1 MTPQRDFAQMPQAPQ
16 APLSGKAGI
25 GLRAQHLAEVVAS
38 PPAVGWVEVHP
49 ENYMGGGPAF
59 RALERVRAAL
69 PVSLHGVGLSLGGT
83 DGLSE
88 RHLAR
93 LTILV
98 DRLQPALVS
107 EHLSWSAVEGN
118 YLNDLMPLPYTEESL
133 KLVAG
138 HIDQT
143 QDRLRRRI
151 LIENPSSYLRYRHS
165 TIPEPEFLAALVQ
178 LTGCGLLCDVNN
190 IYVSGRNLGF
200 DPTGYLAAL
209 PAEDIGEFHLAGH
222 HVNPVGEG
230 EILIDDHGSEVAGP
244 VWALHRQALALI
256 GARPT
261 LIEWDCRIPPLPVL
275 VAEAAKADALASA
288 SLKER
293 DDVRAA

>member
-1 MTPQRDFAQMPQAPQ
+1 MTPQCDFTQM
-16 APLSGKAGI
+16 PLSGKAGI

-38 PPAVGWVEVHP
+38 PPAVGWVEIHP
-49 ENYMGGGPAF
+49 ENYMGGGPAL
-59 RALERVRAAL
+59 RAIERVRADL
-69 PVSLHGVGLSLGGT
+69 PVSLHGVGLSLGSS

-93 LTILV
+93 LGEMI
-98 DRLQPALVS
+98 DRLQPALLS
-107 EHLSWSAVEGN
+107 EHLSWSAVEGK

-133 KLVAG
+133 ALVAA
-138 HIDQT
+138 HIGRA

-151 LIENPSSYLRYRHS
+151 LIENPSCYLRYRHS
-165 TIPEPEFLAALVQ
+165 TIPEAEFLAALVR

-200 DPTGYLAAL
+200 DPAAYLAAL
-209 PAEDIGEFHLAGH
+209 PAEAIGEFHLAGH
-222 HVNPVGEG
+222 NVNPVGEG
-230 EILIDDHGSEVAGP
+230 EILIDDHGSEVAEP
-244 VWALHRQALALI
+244 VWALHRRALALI

-261 LIEWDCRIPPLPVL
+261 LIEWDCRIPPLTVL
-275 VAEAAKADALASA
+275 IAEAGKADALAA
-288 SLKER
+288 AALKER

>member
-1 MTPQRDFAQMPQAPQ
+1 MTDWSHSPRL
-16 APLSGKAGI
+16 PLSGKAGI
-25 GLRAQHLAEVVAS
+25 GLRAPHLADFVAS
-38 PPAVGWVEVHP
+38 APAVGWVEVHP
-49 ENYMGGGPAF
+49 ENYMGGGPAL
-59 RALERVRAAL
+59 RALERVRGDL
-69 PVSLHGVGLSLGGT
+69 PISLHGVGLSLGSA

-88 RHLAR
+88 RHLMR
-93 LTILV
+93 LNNLI

-107 EHLSWSAVEGN
+107 EHLSWSVVEGN

-133 KLVAG
+133 ALVAAHVG
-138 HIDQT
+138 LA

-165 TIPEPEFLAALVQ
+165 TIPEPEFLAALVS

-200 DPTGYLAAL
+200 DPVGYLATL
-209 PAEDIGEFHLAGH
+209 PAEAIGEFHLAGH
-222 HVNPVGEG
+222 HVNSIGEG
-230 EILIDDHGSEVAGP
+230 EILIDDHGSEVAAP

-275 VAEAAKADALASA
+275 VAEAAKADGFATEYFQE
-288 SLKER
+288 KG
-293 DDVRAA
+293 DDRAA